1 MRKLRL
7 SVCKKL
13 HKCTSS
19 NGEWDGTWDESCEY
33 IIYDE
38 EGIEV
43 DGWDGYNTEEAA
55 RIAGE
60 MRLNELNK
68 RYESKS
74 YSNGRYC
81 RCT

>member
-13 HKCTSS
+13 HKFLDSD
-19 NGEWDGTWDESCEY
+19 GDWDGVYDESYEY

-43 DGWDGYNTEEAA
+43 AGWDGYRSEEAA

-68 RYESKS
+68 RYESNS
-74 YSNGRYC
+74 
-81 RCT
+81 

>member
-13 HKCTSS
+13 HKFLDSD
-19 NGEWDGTWDESCEY
+19 GDWDGIYDESYEY

-60 MRLNELNK
+60 MRLKIMEERLCK
-68 RYESKS
+68 QE
-74 YSNGRYC
+74 
-81 RCT
+81 

>member
-19 NGEWDGTWDESCEY
+19 NGEWDRTWDQSYEY

-43 DGWDGYNTEEAA
+43 AGWDGYGTEEEA
-55 RIAGE
+55 RKAGE
-60 MRLNELNK
+60 ERLK
-68 RYESKS
+68 RLEDKK
-74 YSNGRYC
+74 
-81 RCT
+81 

>member
-7 SVCKKL
+7 SVCKRL

-19 NGEWDGTWDESCEY
+19 DGDWDRTWDESYEY

-43 DGWDGYNTEEAA
+43 AGMDGYGTEEEA
-55 RIAGE
+55 RRAGE

-68 RYESKS
+68 RYESQ
-74 YSNGRYC
+74 N
-81 RCT
+81 

>member
-1 MRKLRL
+1 MGKLRL

-19 NGEWDGTWDESCEY
+19 DGDWDRTWDESYEY

-43 DGWDGYNTEEAA
+43 TGWDGYRTEEAA

-60 MRLNELNK
+60 ERLK
-68 RYESKS
+68 RLEE
-74 YSNGRYC
+74 
-81 RCT
+81 

>member
-7 SVCKKL
+7 CVCRVD

-19 NGEWDGTWDESCEY
+19 DGEWDRTWDESYEY

-60 MRLNELNK
+60 MRLK
-68 RYESKS
+68 RLE
-74 YSNGRYC
+74 GRK
-81 RCT
+81 

>member
-7 SVCKKL
+7 CVCKKL

-19 NGEWDGTWDESCEY
+19 NGEWDRTWDESYEY

-60 MRLNELNK
+60 MRLK
-68 RYESKS
+68 RLEE
-74 YSNGRYC
+74 RL
-81 RCT
+81 

>member
-1 MRKLRL
+1 MKKLRL
-7 SVCKKL
+7 SVCKKF

-19 NGEWDGTWDESCEY
+19 DGDWDRTWNESYEY

-43 DGWDGYNTEEAA
+43 TGWDGYRTEEAA

-60 MRLNELNK
+60 ERLK
-68 RYESKS
+68 RLEE
-74 YSNGRYC
+74 RL
-81 RCT
+81 

>member
-19 NGEWDGTWDESCEY
+19 DGEWDRTWDESYEY

-43 DGWDGYNTEEAA
+43 AGWDGYDSEEDA
-55 RIAGE
+55 RKAGE
-60 MRLNELNK
+60 ERLK
-68 RYESKS
+68 RLEDK
-74 YSNGRYC
+74 G
-81 RCT
+81 

>member
-19 NGEWDGTWDESCEY
+19 NGEWDRTWDESYEY

-43 DGWDGYNTEEAA
+43 DGWDGYHTEEAA

-60 MRLNELNK
+60 ERLK
-68 RYESKS
+68 RLEDKK
-74 YSNGRYC
+74 
-81 RCT
+81 

>member
-19 NGEWDGTWDESCEY
+19 DGDWDRTWDESYEY

-43 DGWDGYNTEEAA
+43 TGWDGYQSEEAA
-55 RIAGE
+55 RRAGE
-60 MRLNELNK
+60 EKLKRLEERNI
-68 RYESKS
+68 
-74 YSNGRYC
+74 
-81 RCT
+81 

>member
-7 SVCKKL
+7 CVCKKL

-19 NGEWDGTWDESCEY
+19 NGEWDGTLDESYEY

-38 EGIEV
+38 DGIEV

-60 MRLNELNK
+60 MRLKIMEDK
-68 RYESKS
+68 K
-74 YSNGRYC
+74 
-81 RCT
+81 

>member
-1 MRKLRL
+1 MAMGKLRL

-19 NGEWDGTWDESCEY
+19 DGDWDRTWNESYEY

-43 DGWDGYNTEEAA
+43 TGWDGYRTEEAA
-55 RIAGE
+55 RKAGE
-60 MRLNELNK
+60 ERLK
-68 RYESKS
+68 RLEERK
-74 YSNGRYC
+74 
-81 RCT
+81 